1 MEQGQAQR
9 ILRRLSRWARTQVG
23 DAGATDPTT
32 GELFG
37 SLTLPEATAS
47 GRASIGARSYGE
59 ATVHVGRGET
69 ARLRVG
75 AYCSIAAGVQ
85 FLVGG
90 NHRTDWVSTYPF
102 RVLFGL
108 PGAWEDGHPRPERD
122 IEIGNDVW
130 IGTEAMVLPGT
141 RIGDGAVVGARAVVS
156 GQVRPYAIVAGVP
169 AKEIRRRFTD
179 RQVEELLAVRWWDWP
194 EERVLASVPL
204 LSNGD
209 VDGFLRSARA
219 SG

>member
-1 MEQGQAQR
+1 M
-9 ILRRLSRWARTQVG
+9 
-23 DAGATDPTT
+23 
-32 GELFG
+32 
-37 SLTLPEATAS
+37 
-47 GRASIGARSYGE
+47 
-59 ATVHVGRGET
+59 HVGRGET
-69 ARLRVG
+69 ARLHIG

-108 PGAWEDGHPRPERD
+108 PGAWQDGHPRPERD

-130 IGTEAMVLPGT
+130 IGTEAMILPGT

-156 GQVRPYAIVAGVP
+156 GEVRPYAIVAGVP
-169 AKEIRRRFTD
+169 AKEIRRRFAD
-179 RQVEELLAVRWWDWP
+179 EQVEALLAVRWWDWP
-194 EERVLASVPL
+194 EERILASVGL

-209 VDGFLRSARA
+209 VEGFLRSARA
-219 SG
+219 GG